1 MTFFSSSSPLLVLLL
16 LLLLTAL
23 HGAAIPAGLWL
34 SNALY
39 LSIWGV
45 SAGVVWQLWRETRRT
60 MHLLY
65 AAGLSVYLAAE
76 VWNVG
81 LELRGLPYPDI
92 SGNDLLYL
100 AYYGLIL
107 LSLFRLIRESLPH
120 RAAVEQHLDSLI
132 IVGSCGILMWELLLS
147 RTLTGG
153 YSFGGVMDITYV
165 LLDLLLLSYGIMLF
179 QFPLE
184 RRGHLLLSGALAA
197 FAAADILNI
206 SQFKPYEP
214 GDSRDLLWAASA
226 AGQAM
231 ALQLLSET
239 AAPSADRALSAAG
252 SQNLQFLSYSAVVL
266 ACFLL
271 LNAPPDGSVKSQG
284 VLWGTVGVMLLGTLR
299 QWFTACDNARIAEE
313 LQEQQQRLEKLAY
326 QDNLTGLS
334 NRAAFQRYLSGH
346 LGRGQPYGVFSLD
359 LNGFK
364 AINDTHGHAAGDA
377 ILQHVARQLLRV
389 VAPPGEVFRWG
400 GDEFVIII
408 PEMHQPLQAEALA
421 QQIELYVQTPLL
433 WQQEFLSVGTSVG
446 YALGTGPQHAE
457 MLLSMAD
464 SGMYRAKQL
473 SGQPRKAAR

>member
-1 MTFFSSSSPLLVLLL
+1 M
-16 LLLLTAL
+16 
-23 HGAAIPAGLWL
+23 
-34 SNALY
+34 
-39 LSIWGV
+39 
-45 SAGVVWQLWRETRRT
+45 
-60 MHLLY
+60 
-65 AAGLSVYLAAE
+65 
-76 VWNVG
+76 
-81 LELRGLPYPDI
+81 
-92 SGNDLLYL
+92 
-100 AYYGLIL
+100 
-107 LSLFRLIRESLPH
+107 
-120 RAAVEQHLDSLI
+120 EQHLDSLI

-197 FAAADILNI
+197 FTAADILNI

-252 SQNLQFLSYSAVVL
+252 SHNLQFLSYSAVVL

-389 VAPPGEVFRWG
+389 VAPPGEVFR
-400 GDEFVIII
+400 
-408 PEMHQPLQAEALA
+408 
-421 QQIELYVQTPLL
+421 
-433 WQQEFLSVGTSVG
+433 LS
-446 YALGTGPQHAE
+446 LIHI
-457 MLLSMAD
+457 
-464 SGMYRAKQL
+464 
-473 SGQPRKAAR
+473 

>member
-1 MTFFSSSSPLLVLLL
+1 MC
-16 LLLLTAL
+16 
-23 HGAAIPAGLWL
+23 
-34 SNALY
+34 
-39 LSIWGV
+39 
-45 SAGVVWQLWRETRRT
+45 
-60 MHLLY
+60 
-65 AAGLSVYLAAE
+65 
-76 VWNVG
+76 
-81 LELRGLPYPDI
+81 
-92 SGNDLLYL
+92 
-100 AYYGLIL
+100 
-107 LSLFRLIRESLPH
+107 IR
-120 RAAVEQHLDSLI
+120 DS
-132 IVGSCGILMWELLLS
+132 
-147 RTLTGG
+147 
-153 YSFGGVMDITYV
+153 
-165 LLDLLLLSYGIMLF
+165 
-179 QFPLE
+179 
-184 RRGHLLLSGALAA
+184 
-197 FAAADILNI
+197 
-206 SQFKPYEP
+206 
-214 GDSRDLLWAASA
+214 
-226 AGQAM
+226 
-231 ALQLLSET
+231 
-239 AAPSADRALSAAG
+239 
-252 SQNLQFLSYSAVVL
+252 
-266 ACFLL
+266 
-271 LNAPPDGSVKSQG
+271 
-284 VLWGTVGVMLLGTLR
+284 GTLR

-446 YALGTGPQHAE
+446 YALGTGPQYAE